1 MNIERLRPINILL
14 VEDNPGDVRLVREGL
29 KESKVSNEMAVAT
42 DGEEATLYL
51 KRQGKYAGVPLPDLI
66 LLDLNLPKKNG
77 KEVLA
82 DIKSDPELR
91 SIPVIVLTSSQAAQD
106 VAQSYDNHVNC
117 YIVKPVG
124 FDEFLKIV
132 NNIRD
137 FWFMIVK
144 LPGNGEA

>member
-1 MNIERLRPINILL
+1 MNNERLRPINILL
-14 VEDNPGDVRLVREGL
+14 VEDNPGDVRLIQEGL
-29 KESKVSNEMAVAT
+29 KESKVSNALAVT
-42 DGEEATLYL
+42 GDGEEAMMYL
-51 KRQGKYAGVPLPDLI
+51 KRQGKYAGVSLPDLV

-82 DIKSDPELR
+82 DIKNDPELR
-91 SIPVIVLTSSQAAQD
+91 SIPVVVLTSSQAAQD
-106 VAQSYDNHVNC
+106 VAASYDNHVNC

-137 FWFMIVK
+137 FWFTIVK